1 MRLEKFALSA
11 IHHRMFLRL
20 NVAHEL
26 LSFVTAVDA
35 TLRDLIERDC
45 FAAQTSKTHKKSE
58 DESKKSRNSS
68 VIAQQEP
75 VRMIKNS

>member
-45 FAAQTSKTHKKSE
+45 FAAQTSKTHKKNV
-58 DESKKSRNSS
+58 KMN
-68 VIAQQEP
+68 Q
-75 VRMIKNS
+75 KNLASAV